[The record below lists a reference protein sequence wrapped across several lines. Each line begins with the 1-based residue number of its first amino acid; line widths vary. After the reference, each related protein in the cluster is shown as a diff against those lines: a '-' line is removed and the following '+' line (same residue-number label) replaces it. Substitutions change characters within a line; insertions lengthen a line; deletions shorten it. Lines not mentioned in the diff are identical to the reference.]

1 MENKTTEIAN
11 TNGMLEVSNIANLLV
26 ASTKLDAL
34 KPVVTLS
41 SSYIELE
48 SVGSSFRGIY
58 AGPTEIQTTDKESG
72 ELRTLPAVR
81 FIVDKKIRVN
91 AGAVL
96 VSEVK
101 RCGVVEGTPLE
112 VSYTKKEG
120 NVKIYGLT
128 LLG

>member
-1 MENKTTEIAN
+1 MENKTEIA
-11 TNGMLEVSNIANLLV
+11 TSNGMLEVSNIANLLV

-81 FIVDKKIRVN
+81 FIVDKKIRVPSHQ
-91 AGAVL
+91 AVMIHP
-96 VSEVK
+96 SS
-101 RCGVVEGTPLE
+101 GSTSG
-112 VSYTKKEG
+112 G
-120 NVKIYGLT
+120 NP
-128 LLG
+128 

>member
-1 MENKTTEIAN
+1 MENKTEIA
-11 TNGMLEVSNIANLLV
+11 TSNGMLEVSNIANLLV

-112 VSYTKKEG
+112 VAYTKKEG
-120 NVKIYGLT
+120 NVKIYELT

>member
-1 MENKTTEIAN
+1 MENKTTEIS
-11 TNGMLEVSNIANLLV
+11 TSNGMLDVVNIADLLV
-26 ASTKLDAL
+26 ASTKLQTL

-41 SSYIELE
+41 SEYIELE

-58 AGPTEIQTTDKESG
+58 AGTCEIKVTDKETG
-72 ELRTLPAVR
+72 ELRTLPSVR

-96 VSEVK
+96 VSECS
-101 RCGVVEGTPLE
+101 RCGVSVGTPIE
-112 VSYTKKEG
+112 VKYTKKEG
-120 NVKIYGLT
+120 NVKIYELT

>member
-1 MENKTTEIAN
+1 MENKTTEIA
-11 TNGMLEVSNIANLLV
+11 TSNGMLEVSNIADLLV

-41 SSYIELE
+41 SEYIELE
-48 SVGSSFRGIY
+48 SVGSTFRGIY
-58 AGPTEIQTTDKESG
+58 AGPTEIQVTDKETA
-72 ELRTLPAVR
+72 ELRTIPAVR
-81 FIVDKKIRVN
+81 FVVDKKIRVN

-101 RCGVVEGTPLE
+101 RCAVSVGTPIE
-112 VSYTKKEG
+112 VKYTKKEG
-120 NVKIYGLT
+120 QVKIYELT

>member
-48 SVGSSFRGIY
+48 SVGMH
-58 AGPTEIQTTDKESG
+58 A
-72 ELRTLPAVR
+72 
-81 FIVDKKIRVN
+81 KIF
-91 AGAVL
+91 
-96 VSEVK
+96 
-101 RCGVVEGTPLE
+101 
-112 VSYTKKEG
+112 
-120 NVKIYGLT
+120 
-128 LLG
+128 